1 MPSGTLPPMNHR
13 PNIFNQVKPIP
24 RAERERKLG
33 ARGGVLWFTGL
44 SGSGKSTV
52 ARALEHRLLDLG
64 RMAYVLDGDEIRNGL
79 NRDLGFTQGDREENI
94 RRIAEVARLFAES
107 GVVCI
112 TSFISPLRRHR
123 DTARGIVGT
132 DRFAEIFIDADLA
145 TCEARDPKGLYKK
158 ARAGE
163 ITQFTG
169 IDSTYEPPE
178 HPAVRIDTG
187 TTAPDQA
194 TDLLLTYL
202 RANGMLAG

>member
-1 MPSGTLPPMNHR
+1 MNHR
-13 PNIFNQVKPIP
+13 PNIFNQVKPMA
-24 RAERERKLG
+24 RGQRERLLG

-44 SGSGKSTV
+44 SGSGKSTI
-52 ARALEHRLLDLG
+52 ARALENELVSIG

-94 RRIAEVARLFAES
+94 RRIAEVARLFSEC
-107 GVVCI
+107 GVICI

-123 DTARGIVGT
+123 DQAREIIGD

-145 TCEARDPKGLYKK
+145 ICEARDPKGLYKK

-169 IDSTYEPPE
+169 IDSAYEPPE
-178 HPAVRIDTG
+178 KPALRIDTG
-187 TTAPDQA
+187 ATTPDQA
-194 TDLLLTYL
+194 SVELIGYL
-202 RANGMLAG
+202 RANGMLAK

>member
-1 MPSGTLPPMNHR
+1 MAR
-13 PNIFNQVKPIP
+13 D
-24 RAERERKLG
+24 ERERRLG

-44 SGSGKSTV
+44 SGSGKSTI
-52 ARALEHRLLDLG
+52 ARALEHALVAAG

-94 RRIAEVARLFAES
+94 RRIAEVARLFSEC
-107 GVVCI
+107 GVICI

-123 DTARGIVGT
+123 EQARTIIGP

-145 TCEARDPKGLYKK
+145 VCEARDPKGLYKK

-169 IDSTYEPPE
+169 IDSAYEAPE
-178 HPAVRIDTG
+178 HPALRIDTG
-187 TTAPDQA
+187 TTAPAEA
-194 TDLLLTYL
+194 TERLLVYL
-202 RANGMLAG
+202 RAQGMLAN

>member
-1 MPSGTLPPMNHR
+1 MNESHR
-13 PNIFNQVKPIP
+13 PNIFNQVKPVP
-24 RAERERKLG
+24 RSERERLLG

-52 ARALEHRLLDLG
+52 ARALENALIARG

-94 RRIAEVARLFAES
+94 RRIAEVARLFSEC
-107 GVVCI
+107 GVICI

-123 DTARGIVGT
+123 EQAKTIIGA
-132 DRFAEIFIDADLA
+132 DRFAEIFIDADLSV
-145 TCEARDPKGLYKK
+145 CESRDPKGLYKK

-163 ITQFTG
+163 IAQFTG
-169 IDSTYEPPE
+169 IDSAYEPPE

-187 TTAPDQA
+187 VASPDQA
-194 TDLLLTYL
+194 SEELINYVTK
-202 RANGMLAG
+202 NGMLVNP

>member
-1 MPSGTLPPMNHR
+1 MNQSHR
-13 PNIFNQVKPIP
+13 PNIFNQVKPMP
-24 RAERERKLG
+24 RAERERQLG

-52 ARALEHRLLDLG
+52 ARALEHALIARG

-94 RRIAEVARLFAES
+94 RRIAEVARLFSEC
-107 GVVCI
+107 GVICI

-123 DTARGIVGT
+123 EQAKAIIGA

-145 TCEARDPKGLYKK
+145 ICEARDPKGLYKK

-169 IDSTYEPPE
+169 IDSAYEPPE
-178 HPAVRIDTG
+178 QPALRIDTG
-187 TTAPDQA
+187 VTSPDEATAGLIDY
-194 TDLLLTYL
+194 LTK
-202 RANGMLAG
+202 NGMLANV